1 MTFPL
6 FHCSLHSRPH
16 HAVSVQC
23 CCSDTQRH
31 VRSHFDS
38 KALHFRIRPY
48 CHKRG
53 LRVSGGECGAAYAMW
68 HPFGLPSPIRGGQM
82 LAVHGRKTVCALKF
96 SCVQNEGWGGKCW
109 GRRIARPLLAFR
121 CAIWERKGRTN
132 PIKKNG
138 NMPGLF
144 AYSGIRMPG
153 SFFAK
158 KAVSTT
164 RQSSPNFINAN
175 KKRQESVRKFAHYC
189 FSLLDK
195 ILVKDIGSGTATA
208 ASRYSH
214 RRESVQPPPLIV

>member
-53 LRVSGGECGAAYAMW
+53 LRVSGGECGPVCAMW

-82 LAVHGRKTVCALKF
+82 LADHSRKTVHAL
-96 SCVQNEGWGGKCW
+96 S
-109 GRRIARPLLAFR
+109 R
-121 CAIWERKGRTN
+121 AIWERKARTM
-132 PIKKNG
+132 PTKKVG
-138 NMPGLF
+138 NVPGLF
-144 AYSGIRMPG
+144 ACSGISMPG

-175 KKRQESVRKFAHYC
+175 KKKTRERAQNLRTTVFLYWIKYW
-189 FSLLDK
+189 LK
-195 ILVKDIGSGTATA
+195 TLVPVQPPPRVGTATA
-208 ASRYSH
+208 ASRYNH
-214 RRESVQPPPLIV
+214 RRL

>member
-68 HPFGLPSPIRGGQM
+68 HPFGLPSPIRGGVM
-82 LAVHGRKTVCALKF
+82 LGAQNCTTVAAL
-96 SCVQNEGWGGKCW
+96 S
-109 GRRIARPLLAFR
+109 
-121 CAIWERKGRTN
+121 CAIWERKART
-132 PIKKNG
+132 
-138 NMPGLF
+138 MPTLKSRDCTGP
-144 AYSGIRMPG
+144 A
-153 SFFAK
+153 
-158 KAVSTT
+158 
-164 RQSSPNFINAN
+164 
-175 KKRQESVRKFAHYC
+175 C
-189 FSLLDK
+189 FSRFFGAGS
-195 ILVKDIGSGTATA
+195 ISLVLQGDMSK
-208 ASRYSH
+208 RLH
-214 RRESVQPPPLIV
+214 LHEP